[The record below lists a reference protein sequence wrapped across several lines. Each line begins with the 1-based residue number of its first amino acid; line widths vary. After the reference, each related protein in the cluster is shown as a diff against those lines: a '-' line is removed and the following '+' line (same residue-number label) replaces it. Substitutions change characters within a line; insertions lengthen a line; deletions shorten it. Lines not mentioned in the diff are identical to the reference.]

1 MDWLTSIGSPPSGA
15 ECESCKSNEG
25 RPVFIDGRV
34 HCLCAP
40 CEGRSAR
47 ASENPATTVKLASL
61 APIAVI
67 ASALLWSGL
76 WIGSNAGLQWWH
88 GATETRL
95 YLPAILELPI
105 ALLAAFLVS
114 IPFWILKRQ
123 AGPAVD
129 IRWIATA
136 SLIISMLL
144 GEWFLHLWLLG
155 SSVGLIQILAS
166 LPQLWAREGAHAIIR
181 AVVAFLAMVAV
192 GDLTK
197 RKYASSL

>member
-1 MDWLTSIGSPPSGA
+1 
-15 ECESCKSNEG
+15 
-25 RPVFIDGRV
+25 
-34 HCLCAP
+34 
-40 CEGRSAR
+40 
-47 ASENPATTVKLASL
+47 
-61 APIAVI
+61 
-67 ASALLWSGL
+67 
-76 WIGSNAGLQWWH
+76 
-88 GATETRL
+88 
-95 YLPAILELPI
+95 LPAILELPI
-105 ALLAAFLVS
+105 ASLAAFLVS